1 LAHILANGGF
11 RSATLRST
19 HPTRQQNITF
29 NCTRYIPQLLSFQ
42 QRHIDK
48 INDIINHHA
57 KPHDFLAVKTELA
70 SQLFSKPNGGYW
82 DHIQEMKDSVGGLKR
97 AIRALKGSLN
107 DPKHSQETRCSVISQ
122 IEIAENILTKMKN
135 TLAGQELE
143 V

>member
-1 LAHILANGGF
+1 M
-11 RSATLRST
+11 
-19 HPTRQQNITF
+19 
-29 NCTRYIPQLLSFQ
+29 PQLLSSQ

-57 KPHDFLAVKTELA
+57 KPHDFLAVKAELA
-70 SQLFSKPNGGYW
+70 GQLFPKPNGGYW
-82 DHIQEMKDSVGGLKR
+82 NHIQEMKDSVRGLKR

-107 DPKHSQETRCSVISQ
+107 DPTHSQEIRCSVISQ
-122 IEIAENILTKMKN
+122 IKKAEHILTKMKN